1 MQRAATQPASQAPP
15 DDRPLRIIY
24 LTAGAAGM
32 ICGSCLHDN
41 TLARALMQL
50 GHDVQL
56 VPLYTP
62 IETDEPNVSRKE
74 VFFGGINL
82 YLQQKFPLL
91 RRLPKWLD
99 HWLDHPRLIRWAAGR
114 SVKIDPI
121 EVADLAVSLLRGMEG
136 HQRKEV
142 ERLAEWLSGDL
153 KPDVLVFSNVLTAG
167 CVPEIK
173 RRMGVPVVVTLQ
185 GDDIFVRALPQPQQA
200 QVREAIRDLG
210 RHIDAFFV
218 HSRYYADAMAAYL
231 GLPRDKMRIVP
242 LGIDTR
248 LFDEPL
254 SEVPAGPGAGSRSGQ
269 ASGAALPAPWPSDQA
284 HVAGTSGSS
293 ADAAASM
300 QDAGAGQAV
309 GSPAGAVRPPT
320 VGYLARLAPEKGLHV
335 LAEAFLLLRQ
345 MPGTESARLRIA
357 GWLGPAHRAY
367 AEQVFARLRQAG
379 LEHAFEYVGQVDLP
393 GKVAFLKSLD
403 VLAVPTTYQ
412 EPKGLFVLEAMAAG
426 VPVVLPEHGAFP
438 EVVAET
444 SGGLLH
450 RPEDPAHL
458 AARLHELLTDADLRR
473 RLGEMARQAV
483 RTRRSALVMA
493 QATADALREVLR
505 TSAAAGRGLDATDDT
520 PAAAEART
528 PCSA

>member
-1 MQRAATQPASQAPP
+1 MERAVTQSIDQTP
-15 DDRPLRIIY
+15 DQPPLRIVY

-41 TLARALMQL
+41 TLARTLLEL

-62 IETDEPNVSRKE
+62 IETDEPNVSHKE

-99 HWLDHPRLIRWAAGR
+99 HWLDAPWLIRWASGR
-114 SVKIDPI
+114 SVKIDPA
-121 EVADLAVSLLRGMEG
+121 EVADLTVSLLRGMEG

-153 KPDVLVFSNVLTAG
+153 RPDVLVFSNILTAG

-173 RRMGVPVVVTLQ
+173 RRMSAPVVVTLQ
-185 GDDIFVRALPQPQQA
+185 GDDIFLKALPQPQQDEA
-200 QVREAIRDLG
+200 RAAIRALG
-210 RHIDAFFV
+210 SQIDALFV
-218 HSRYYADAMAAYL
+218 HSRYYADAMANYL
-231 GLPRDKMRIVP
+231 GLPREKMRIVP

-248 LFDEPL
+248 LFEEP
-254 SEVPAGPGAGSRSGQ
+254 
-269 ASGAALPAPWPSDQA
+269 
-284 HVAGTSGSS
+284 SS
-293 ADAAASM
+293 TAAASPSGLATEA
-300 QDAGAGQAV
+300 AG
-309 GSPAGAVRPPT
+309 RPPT

-335 LAEAFLLLRQ
+335 LAEAFILLRK
-345 MPGTESARLRIA
+345 MPGTEAARLRIA
-357 GWLGPAHRAY
+357 GWLGAAHRPY
-367 AEQVFARLRQAG
+367 AEQVFGRLKAAG
-379 LEHAFEYVGQVDLP
+379 LGAAFEYVGQVDLP

-450 RPEDPAHL
+450 RPEDPVHL
-458 AARLHELLTDADLRR
+458 AQRLHELLTDAELRR
-473 RLGEMARQAV
+473 RLAQAAWQAV
-483 RTRRSALVMA
+483 RSRRSALVMA
-493 QATADALREVLR
+493 RATADALRDVVR
-505 TSAAAGRGLDATDDT
+505 TSAATTRDVNVHADAAPRMRLQDDAGRADGSTDGGL
-520 PAAAEART
+520 PAAAPGAAESAAASCEASERRGDVL
-528 PCSA
+528 AAEE